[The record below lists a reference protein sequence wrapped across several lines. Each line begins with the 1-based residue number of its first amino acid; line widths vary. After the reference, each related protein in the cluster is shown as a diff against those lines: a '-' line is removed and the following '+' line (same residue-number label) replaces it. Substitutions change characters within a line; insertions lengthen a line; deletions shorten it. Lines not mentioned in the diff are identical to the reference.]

1 MLNEFIKLFACRVC
15 KYQKEAN
22 KDKPCP
28 YSLGQ
33 YCPFIEQATAET
45 LKSIES
51 DRILVKRG
59 EIA

>member
-1 MLNEFIKLFACRVC
+1 MKLFACRVC

-28 YSLGQ
+28 FSMGQ
-33 YCPFIEQATAET
+33 HCPYIEEAMSET
-45 LKSIES
+45 MKAIEA

>member
-1 MLNEFIKLFACRVC
+1 MLESFMKLFACRVC

-28 YSLGQ
+28 FSMGQ
-33 YCPFIEQATAET
+33 HCPYIEEAMSET
-45 LKSIES
+45 MKAIEA